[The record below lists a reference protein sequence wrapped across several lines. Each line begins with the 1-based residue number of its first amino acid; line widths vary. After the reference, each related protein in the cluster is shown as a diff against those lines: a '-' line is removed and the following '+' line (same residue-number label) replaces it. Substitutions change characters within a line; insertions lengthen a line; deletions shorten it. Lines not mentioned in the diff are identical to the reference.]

1 MIALHN
7 NIPYVAKTIK
17 RLFLPHDFG
26 GKIEIDCFKKKHS
39 TSVELE
45 PEGYFSR
52 EIMMAEGEIIPA
64 PFRFSKKFSKMYLPA
79 GNKKQK
85 ENKLEDINMRNK
97 KEFFDKET
105 KNDARSEYAEMI
117 IYIVRKIDNED
128 FLKFLYNML
137 ELFGEKWGI

>member
-1 MIALHN
+1 ML
-7 NIPYVAKTIK
+7 K
-17 RLFLPHDFG
+17 
-26 GKIEIDCFKKKHS
+26 C
-39 TSVELE
+39 SV
-45 PEGYFSR
+45 
-52 EIMMAEGEIIPA
+52 

-117 IYIVRKIDNED
+117 IYIVREIDNED